1 MSFGKQVIAT
11 KIELIKIRRS
21 MQISKM
27 VHKILDDKREV
38 LLKKIDE
45 MIDEANKAREDI
57 WDPLDDIYKA
67 IFQSYLTLGNSVI
80 QSLASSTPPSIAVD
94 VHIKRIV
101 DVKIPSLEISTKNK
115 SPNLTYGFSDT
126 NSSLDQATK
135 LIRDILPGIC
145 KAAEYEN
152 AIFSL
157 AKELEKTQKLIN
169 ALEYVII
176 PQYQNALT
184 FIKSTLEEREREEFV
199 RLKKVKLEC
208 RLSGNRSASR
218 SVCHS

>member
-1 MSFGKQVIAT
+1 MSFGKRVVAT

-45 MIDEANKAREDI
+45 MIDEANKARGDI
-57 WDPLDDIYKA
+57 WDPLDEIYKA
-67 IFQSYLTLGNSVI
+67 IFHAYLSLGTSTI
-80 QSLASSTPPSIAVD
+80 QSLSSSTPPSINVD

-101 DVKIPSLEISTKNK
+101 DVKIPALEISSKK
-115 SPNLTYGFSDT
+115 DVQELTYGFADT
-126 NSSLDQATK
+126 NSSVDQATK
-135 LIRDILPGIC
+135 LIKNILPGIC

-176 PQYQNALT
+176 PQYQEALS

-199 RLKKVKLEC
+199 RLKKVKAVIEKK
-208 RLSGNRSASR
+208 G
-218 SVCHS
+218 

>member
-21 MQISKM
+21 MQISQM

-45 MIDEANKAREDI
+45 MIEEANKAREDI

-67 IFQSYLTLGNSVI
+67 IFHSYLTLGNSVI
-80 QSLASSTPPSIAVD
+80 QSLASSILPSISVN

-101 DVKIPSLEISTKNK
+101 DVKIPSLEVSTKNK
-115 SPNLTYGFSDT
+115 SSDLTYGFSDT

-199 RLKKVKLEC
+199 RLKKVKAVIE
-208 RLSGNRSASR
+208 RKAIK
-218 SVCHS
+218 

>member
-1 MSFGKQVIAT
+1 MSFGKRVVAT

-45 MIDEANKAREDI
+45 MIDEANKARGDI
-57 WDPLDDIYKA
+57 WDPLDEIYRA
-67 IFQSYLTLGNSVI
+67 VFNAYLSLGTSTI
-80 QSLASSTPPSIAVD
+80 QSLSSTTPPSINVD

-101 DVKIPSLEISTKNK
+101 DVKIPALEISSKK
-115 SPNLTYGFSDT
+115 EVQNLTYGFSDT
-126 NSSLDQATK
+126 NSSVDQATK
-135 LIRDILPGIC
+135 LIKNILPGIC

-176 PQYQNALT
+176 PQYQEALS
-184 FIKSTLEEREREEFV
+184 FIKSTLEERDREEFV
-199 RLKKVKLEC
+199 RLKKVKAVIE
-208 RLSGNRSASR
+208 RK
-218 SVCHS
+218 V

>member
-1 MSFGKQVIAT
+1 MSFGKRVVAT

-45 MIDEANKAREDI
+45 MIDEANKARADI

-67 IFQSYLTLGNSVI
+67 IFHAYLSLGTSTI
-80 QSLASSTPPSIAVD
+80 QSLSSSTPPSINVD

-101 DVKIPSLEISTKNK
+101 DVKIPALEISTKK
-115 SPNLTYGFSDT
+115 EVQDLTYGFADT
-126 NSSLDQATK
+126 NSSVDQATK
-135 LIRDILPGIC
+135 LIKSILPGIC

-169 ALEYVII
+169 ALEYIII
-176 PQYQNALT
+176 PQYQEALS

-199 RLKKVKLEC
+199 RLKKVKAVIE
-208 RLSGNRSASR
+208 RKG
-218 SVCHS
+218 

>member
-1 MSFGKQVIAT
+1 MSFGKRVVAT

-45 MIDEANKAREDI
+45 MIDEANKARGDI
-57 WDPLDDIYKA
+57 WDPLDEIYKA
-67 IFQSYLTLGNSVI
+67 LFHAYLSLGTSTI
-80 QSLASSTPPSIAVD
+80 QSLSSSTPPSINVD

-101 DVKIPSLEISTKNK
+101 DVKIPALEISSKK
-115 SPNLTYGFSDT
+115 DVQDLTYGFADT
-126 NSSLDQATK
+126 NSSVDQATK
-135 LIRDILPGIC
+135 LIKNILPGIC

-176 PQYQNALT
+176 PQYQDALS

-199 RLKKVKLEC
+199 RLKKVKAVIEKK
-208 RLSGNRSASR
+208 G
-218 SVCHS
+218 

>member
-1 MSFGKQVIAT
+1 MSFGKRVVAT

-45 MIDEANKAREDI
+45 MIDEANKARADI

-67 IFQSYLTLGNSVI
+67 IFHAYLSLGTSTI
-80 QSLASSTPPSIAVD
+80 QSLSSCTPPSINVD

-101 DVKIPSLEISTKNK
+101 DVKIPALEISSKK
-115 SPNLTYGFSDT
+115 GVQDLTYGFSDT
-126 NSSLDQATK
+126 NSSVDQATK
-135 LIRDILPGIC
+135 LIKNILPGIC

-176 PQYQNALT
+176 PQYQDALS

-199 RLKKVKLEC
+199 RLKKVKAVIEKK
-208 RLSGNRSASR
+208 G
-218 SVCHS
+218 

>member
-1 MSFGKQVIAT
+1 MSFGKRVVAT

-45 MIDEANKAREDI
+45 MIDEANKARGDI
-57 WDPLDDIYKA
+57 WDPLDEIYKA
-67 IFQSYLTLGNSVI
+67 IFHAYLSLGTSTI
-80 QSLASSTPPSIAVD
+80 QSLSSSTPPSINVD

-101 DVKIPSLEISTKNK
+101 DVKIPALEISSKK
-115 SPNLTYGFSDT
+115 AVPDLTYGFADT
-126 NSSLDQATK
+126 NSSVDQATK
-135 LIRDILPGIC
+135 LIKNILPGIC

-176 PQYQNALT
+176 PQYQDALS
-184 FIKSTLEEREREEFV
+184 FIKSTLEERDREEFV
-199 RLKKVKLEC
+199 RLKKVKAVIE
-208 RLSGNRSASR
+208 RK
-218 SVCHS
+218 V

>member
-1 MSFGKQVIAT
+1 MSFGKRVIAT

-45 MIDEANKAREDI
+45 MIDEANKARADI

-67 IFQSYLTLGNSVI
+67 IFHAYLSLGTSTI
-80 QSLASSTPPSIAVD
+80 QSLSSCTPPSINVD

-101 DVKIPSLEISTKNK
+101 DVKIPALEISSKK
-115 SPNLTYGFSDT
+115 GVQDLTYGFSDT
-126 NSSLDQATK
+126 NSSVDQATK
-135 LIRDILPGIC
+135 LIKNILPGIC

-169 ALEYVII
+169 ALEYIII
-176 PQYQNALT
+176 PQYQEALS

-199 RLKKVKLEC
+199 RLKKVKAVIEKK
-208 RLSGNRSASR
+208 G
-218 SVCHS
+218 

>member
-1 MSFGKQVIAT
+1 MSFGKRVVAT

-45 MIDEANKAREDI
+45 MIDEANKARADI

-67 IFQSYLTLGNSVI
+67 IFHAYLSLGTSTI
-80 QSLASSTPPSIAVD
+80 QSLSSSTPPSINVD

-101 DVKIPSLEISTKNK
+101 DVKIPALEISTKK
-115 SPNLTYGFSDT
+115 EVQDLTYGFADT
-126 NSSLDQATK
+126 NSSVDQATK
-135 LIRDILPGIC
+135 LIKNILPGIC

-169 ALEYVII
+169 ALEYIII
-176 PQYQNALT
+176 PQYQEALS

-199 RLKKVKLEC
+199 RLKKVKAVIEKK
-208 RLSGNRSASR
+208 G
-218 SVCHS
+218 